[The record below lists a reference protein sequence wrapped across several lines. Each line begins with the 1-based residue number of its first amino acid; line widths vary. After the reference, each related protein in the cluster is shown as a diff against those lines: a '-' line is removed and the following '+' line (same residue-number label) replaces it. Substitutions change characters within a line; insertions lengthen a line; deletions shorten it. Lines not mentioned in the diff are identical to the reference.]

1 MINKYQNYIKPACP
15 KKKLIQNPENLFPT
29 YIKKM
34 CCVCNFI
41 GRRIVKLIEY
51 LDTEKMVSLDK
62 RKQMTNLEFSNIIE
76 GIKDKMYRLALRIV
90 GNEFDA
96 EDVVQEV
103 IIKVWNK
110 RDHFATIDNQAGWC
124 MTLTRNK
131 AIDKTRSKHRRT
143 NDLADYSNLS
153 TGSPNPESTLV
164 TNDLLARV
172 KELYNQLPEIQ
183 KTVLHLRDIEEYSYD
198 EIAEITGFTN
208 NQVKINIYRGRQAL
222 KEQLEVLKNA

>member
-1 MINKYQNYIKPACP
+1 MRR
-15 KKKLIQNPENLFPT
+15 KL
-29 YIKKM
+29 
-34 CCVCNFI
+34 
-41 GRRIVKLIEY
+41 
-51 LDTEKMVSLDK
+51 VSLDK
-62 RKQMTNLEFSNIIE
+62 IKQMTNLEFSTIIE
-76 GIKDKMYRLALRIV
+76 DIKDKMYRLALRIV

-124 MTLTRNK
+124 MTLTRNQS
-131 AIDKTRSKHRRT
+131 IDKTRSKHRRT

-153 TGSPNPESTLV
+153 SGGPTPESVLV

-172 KELYNQLPEIQ
+172 KALYNQLPEIQ
-183 KTVLHLRDIEEYSYD
+183 KTVLHLRDIEQYSYD
-198 EIAEITGFTN
+198 EIADITGFTN